1 MSDEARAPRR
11 VVSVLP
17 TLFTL
22 GNLMLGWI
30 AIVIVLRGGT
40 GPAAICVLL
49 AAVLDKLDGY
59 VARATDSASDFGRE
73 LDSLAD
79 VFSFGVAPAAVSL
92 WWGLHDMG
100 RAGIGAAIAFFFAA
114 CGALRLARFNVLGP
128 AVDKRWFVGLP
139 IPMAAAVPM
148 SIVIAHSLEADD
160 WKVRIASRG
169 TQWGFA
175 VLLVACALLMVS
187 KLRYFAFKETH
198 IDKRRRLYFA
208 LGALV
213 VLTALVA
220 VPSITLPVLAIAYAA
235 HGPVLRLLRQGSSRP
250 VAP

>member
-1 MSDEARAPRR
+1 MSDAARPPRR

-40 GPAAICVLL
+40 GPAAICVIL

-59 VARATDSASDFGRE
+59 VARATDSASEFGRE

-79 VFSFGVAPAAVSL
+79 VVSFGVAPAAVALS
-92 WWGLHDMG
+92 WGLHDMG

-148 SIVIAHSLEADD
+148 SLVIAHSLEADD
-160 WKVRIASRG
+160 WSARIASRG
-169 TQWGFA
+169 VQWGFA
-175 VLLVACALLMVS
+175 ALLLACALLMVS

-208 LGALV
+208 VA
-213 VLTALVA
+213 VLAILAFLVA
-220 VPSITLPVLAIAYAA
+220 VPSVMLPILALAYAA
-235 HGPVLRLLRQGSSRP
+235 HGPALRLVGRGSRT